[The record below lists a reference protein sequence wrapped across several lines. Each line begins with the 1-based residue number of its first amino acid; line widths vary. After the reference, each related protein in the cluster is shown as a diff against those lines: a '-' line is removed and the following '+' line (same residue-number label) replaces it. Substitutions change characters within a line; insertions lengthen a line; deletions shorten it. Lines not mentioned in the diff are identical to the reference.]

1 MKRLFAAHFKK
12 TFILK
17 LLIQSE
23 TKHLGGVTIQ
33 SKVKKDK
40 SLHKLLNLLKLIT
53 KANRE
58 LKKIR

>member
-1 MKRLFAAHFKK
+1 MKRLFAAHFNQ

-33 SKVKKDK
+33 VMFKKYK

-58 LKKIR
+58 LKKNR